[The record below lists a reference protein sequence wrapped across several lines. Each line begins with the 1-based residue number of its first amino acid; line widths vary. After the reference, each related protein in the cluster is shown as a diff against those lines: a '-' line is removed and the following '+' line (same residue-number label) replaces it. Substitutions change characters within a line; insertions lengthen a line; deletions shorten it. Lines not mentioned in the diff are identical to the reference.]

1 MRNRVPRKTPE
12 LLPFFQSEERLRALQ
27 LSDRDRLSDSKNVDQ
42 RASRASSTLCVAWK
56 SDDMYRKG
64 EIRLTDIA
72 RLLGSDWPALA
83 AELELSEDEVTK
95 LMDEYGENAALHMLR
110 YWLKSR
116 GADATGNINDMR
128 CTHTDGLLFDSIGN
142 CLQQALRKISKENI
156 VHNCVFN
163 IEWVTD
169 AAEKEVAKSRL
180 TSRGGSVD
188 GTGIGGRRVRSLPCF
203 FSRRHP
209 LTSL

>member
-1 MRNRVPRKTPE
+1 
-12 LLPFFQSEERLRALQ
+12 
-27 LSDRDRLSDSKNVDQ
+27 
-42 RASRASSTLCVAWK
+42 
-56 SDDMYRKG
+56 MYRKG

-116 GADATGNINDMR
+116 GVEATGNIDDIR
-128 CTHTDGLLFDSIGN
+128 FTHFDGPLFRFLGN

-188 GTGIGGRRVRSLPCF
+188 GTAIGGRRVRPFSRF
-203 FSRRHP
+203 YSRRHG
-209 LTSL
+209 